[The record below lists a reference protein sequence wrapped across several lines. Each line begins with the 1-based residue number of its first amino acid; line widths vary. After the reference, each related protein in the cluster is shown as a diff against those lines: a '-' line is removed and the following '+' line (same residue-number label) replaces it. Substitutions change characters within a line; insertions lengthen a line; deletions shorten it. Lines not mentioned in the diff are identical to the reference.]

1 MRRMS
6 KSVVRVAG
14 EALAA
19 GRAALPDYGS
29 RFSRR
34 DYTQA
39 QLFCSSCAAAVPPD
53 RLPWRSSRNGRNGA
67 ARLG

>member
-6 KSVVRVAG
+6 KSAVRVAG

-19 GRAALPDYGS
+19 GRAALPEYGS

-39 QLFCSSCAAAVPPD
+39 QLFALLVLRQFLRTD
-53 RLPWRSSRNGRNGA
+53 
-67 ARLG
+67 